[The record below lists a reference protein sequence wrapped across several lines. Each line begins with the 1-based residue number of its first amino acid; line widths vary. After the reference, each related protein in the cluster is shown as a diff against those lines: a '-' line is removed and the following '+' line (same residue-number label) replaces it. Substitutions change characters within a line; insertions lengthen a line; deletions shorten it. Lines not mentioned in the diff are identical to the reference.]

1 MTRMLTRFAFA
12 GGLALAALAPMTV
25 PSTAKA
31 GDTYYQC
38 NCDISNGPCTCSNHF
53 EMGKFAT
60 RGFYGQCN
68 QSNGIADG
76 LYVNERG
83 KHLTCAAELVGGTGA
98 NVFEDRVRYR
108 QCTNWKFKRDRVR
121 IDVKCQ
127 QK

>member
-68 QSNGIADG
+68 QQDSFADN

-83 KHLTCAAELVGGTGA
+83 KHLTCATVLLGGFNREYKDRLV
-98 NVFEDRVRYR
+98 YR
-108 QCTNWKFKRDRVR
+108 QCTNWKFKKDTVR
-121 IDVKCQ
+121 IDVRCR